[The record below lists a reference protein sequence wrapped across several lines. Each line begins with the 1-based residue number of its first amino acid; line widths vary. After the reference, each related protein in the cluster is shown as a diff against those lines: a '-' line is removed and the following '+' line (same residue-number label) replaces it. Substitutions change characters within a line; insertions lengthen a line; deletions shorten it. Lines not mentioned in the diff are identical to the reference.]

1 LRCGNHPAGLVLH
14 NSGSSAHD
22 GLSYIRLTE
31 FRP

>member
-1 LRCGNHPAGLVLH
+1 LVQH

-22 GLSYIRLTE
+22 GFSYIRLTE